1 MKITGINVD
10 VIYAPERPSDVR
22 NSFTDI
28 TPVKVR
34 LHYNPEYDIDR
45 GLKETINWYRN
56 YSTDSIKATCCLH
69 RGRWIYEISTRSC
82 ILSGIKLRD
91 KKQKIIR

>member
-1 MKITGINVD
+1 MNLLKKIMKITGINVD

-56 YSTDSIKATCCLH
+56 Y
-69 RGRWIYEISTRSC
+69 
-82 ILSGIKLRD
+82 
-91 KKQKIIR
+91 

>member
-10 VIYAPERPSDVR
+10 VIYAPELPSDVR

-28 TPVKVR
+28 TQAKVR

-45 GLKETINWYRN
+45 GLEETINWYRN
-56 YSTDSIKATCCLH
+56 Y
-69 RGRWIYEISTRSC
+69 
-82 ILSGIKLRD
+82 
-91 KKQKIIR
+91 